1 MPSTKAVEA
10 ALARR
15 RKSFMEKI
23 NEVHVPHNTGWAGE
37 LKQDQVI
44 RISATTTVDFV
55 CLRRQNLRERFDQ
68 ARTKVYNMKLFITTG
83 DKLMGRNN
91 QHMMTILAD
100 GFKEGTHDLQK
111 GMCSG
116 YRFQLAKQEGR
127 LGEYYPR
134 QINEIPDHGCYE
146 NLSKALAPF
155 GIIPEDIPS
164 PFNLNQHM
172 KIDGVTGRM
181 EHTQVRP
188 KPGNY
193 MELRAEI
200 DLLVALSACPDLPVG
215 GQPVDVLIYEP

>member
-10 ALARR
+10 ALAQ
-15 RKSFMEKI
+15 KEEELMEKI
-23 NEVHVPHNTGWAGE
+23 NEVHAPHNTGWAGK

-100 GFKEGTHDLQK
+100 GFKEGTHELQK

-116 YRFQLAKQEGR
+116 YRFQLDKQEGR

-134 QINEIPDHGCYE
+134 QISEIPDHGCYE

-155 GIIPEDIPS
+155 RIIPEDIPS

-172 KIDGVTGRM
+172 KIDGVTRRM

-188 KPGNY
+188 QPGNY
-193 MELRAEI
+193 MELRTEM
-200 DLLVALSACPDLPVG
+200 DLLVALNACPDLPVG

>member
-1 MPSTKAVEA
+1 MKTIKQQ
-10 ALARR
+10 
-15 RKSFMEKI
+15 
-23 NEVHVPHNTGWAGE
+23 HVPNNTGWAGE
-37 LKQDQVI
+37 MQKGQVI
-44 RISATTTVDFV
+44 RITATTTVDFV
-55 CLRRQNLRERFDQ
+55 CLRLQNLRERFDQ

-100 GFKEGTHDLQK
+100 GFKDGTHDLQK

-134 QINEIPDHGCYE
+134 PITEIPDHGCYE
-146 NLSKALAPF
+146 NLSRALEPY

-172 KIDGVTGRM
+172 KIDGATGRM
-181 EHTQVRP
+181 EHTQTRP
-188 KPGNY
+188 APGNY
-193 MELRAEI
+193 MDLRAEM
-200 DLLVALSACPDLPVG
+200 DLLVAFSACPDLPVG
-215 GQPVDVLIYEP
+215 GKPVDVMIYEP

>member
-1 MPSTKAVEA
+1 MK
-10 ALARR
+10 
-15 RKSFMEKI
+15 KI
-23 NEVHVPHNTGWAGE
+23 SESHVPYNTGWVGE
-37 LKQDQVI
+37 MKQDQVI
-44 RISATTTVDFV
+44 RITATTTVDFV
-55 CLRRQNLRERFDQ
+55 CFRRQNLHERFDQ
-68 ARTKVYNMKLFITTG
+68 ARTKVYNMKLFPTTG

-116 YRFQLAKQEGR
+116 HRFQLARKEGR

-146 NLSKALAPF
+146 NLSKVLAPY

-164 PFNLNQHM
+164 PMNINQHM
-172 KIDGVTGRM
+172 KIDGVTGKM

-188 KPGNY
+188 KTGNY
-193 MELRAEI
+193 MDLRSEM
-200 DLLVALSACPDLPVG
+200 DLLVAFSACPDLAVG
-215 GQPVDVLIYEP
+215 GLPVDVMIYQP